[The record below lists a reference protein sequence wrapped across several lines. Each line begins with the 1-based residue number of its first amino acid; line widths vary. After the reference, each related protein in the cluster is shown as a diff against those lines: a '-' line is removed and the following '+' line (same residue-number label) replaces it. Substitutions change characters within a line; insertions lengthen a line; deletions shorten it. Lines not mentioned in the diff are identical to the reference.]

1 MDSDIVSGVDYSS
14 IEGTVYILDSKLVVS
29 FMFWYIRLFPDWSGA
44 EINSVL
50 ACWPMYPNGP

>member
-29 FMFWYIRLFPDWSGA
+29 FMFWYIRLLPDWSVA
-44 EINSVL
+44 EINFTLHKLV
-50 ACWPMYPNGP
+50 